1 MELSWL
7 DFDREDRKQVM
18 QIIGMLEEKGT
29 VDELGFG
36 VIRNYF
42 ANKFFPGTTTLQTRA
57 KYFVLCPYIFKELEK
72 REPAQNTEQ
81 YFKNLARE
89 ESICARKLLSKEKEE
104 QGEAKGIIGST
115 RLQHGEWVKRAP
127 SDIYW
132 NGLRQYQIFNPPNTT
147 LKNITRNTYANMMTK
162 EEREQYWDID
172 EIYYKEWKKDLE
184 KENSISLTKK
194 EAEYLRKQIM
204 KAQKDSLLAKCIEDG
219 IIEKFTQ
226 IQIESEEISAFEQF
240 GEIVY
245 SLDITKELKDEYM
258 LAKNMAD
265 FLYCALIR
273 YNCKLFKN
281 ENEEVQ
287 IKWEQYKPNM
297 KKYAEEIDKIPDLK
311 LLEITNNKILTD
323 FIKNLKQAMLLGDI
337 EEIDKLV
344 EEREKYHKKKRA
356 KLTNPNYEPNKQW
369 IGLGKLQYRIEQAI
383 NLARDIKEGLDK
395 C

>member
-7 DFDREDRKQVM
+7 DFDREDRNQVM

-72 REPAQNTEQ
+72 REPAQTAEQ
-81 YFKNLARE
+81 YFKNLAHE

-104 QGEAKGIIGST
+104 QAISKGIIGST
-115 RLQHGEWVKRAP
+115 RLQHGEWVKRPP

-132 NGLRQYQIFNPPNTT
+132 NGLRQYEIFNPPNTS
-147 LKNITRNTYANMMTK
+147 LKNITLNTYANMMTK
-162 EEREQYWDID
+162 EEREECWNIE

-194 EAEYLRKQIM
+194 EAEYLRNQII
-204 KAQKDSLLAKCIEDG
+204 KTQKDTLLAKCLEDG
-219 IIEKFTQ
+219 VIEKFTQ
-226 IQIESEEISAFEQF
+226 IQIENEEIRAFEQF

-245 SLDITKELKDEYM
+245 KLDIEQELKDEYT
-258 LAKNMAD
+258 LAKDMAN
-265 FLYCALIR
+265 FLYCAQIR

-281 ENEEVQ
+281 ENEQ
-287 IKWEQYKPNM
+287 IQIEWEKYKP
-297 KKYAEEIDKIPDLK
+297 
-311 LLEITNNKILTD
+311 
-323 FIKNLKQAMLLGDI
+323 
-337 EEIDKLV
+337 
-344 EEREKYHKKKRA
+344 
-356 KLTNPNYEPNKQW
+356 
-369 IGLGKLQYRIEQAI
+369 
-383 NLARDIKEGLDK
+383 
-395 C
+395 